1 MRQRRT
7 MRGSPPYLTGKLLL
21 CNCSMAPFSAS
32 SAIGSAPAKALKGGR
47 KDLRVKLS
55 AKQKQLK
62 PDHALVLHVEITNH
76 GAEDIYVPR
85 MFTTSGCV
93 ISQLKIVILQGP
105 RYEGPGTRPAVDCSE
120 LATNDPGKVPLD
132 YVLTNGWILLPR
144 GYSYAGDVSTDYTLH
159 KPGRY
164 LVGGKFASGGFY
176 GSCLAGYEAELR
188 RLRYEVWTG
197 EVQLNPIWIEVL
209 NPTKKK

>member
-1 MRQRRT
+1 
-7 MRGSPPYLTGKLLL
+7 MRGSPPYLSGKLLL
-21 CNCSMAPFSAS
+21 CNCSMAPFSVS
-32 SAIGSAPAKALKGGR
+32 SGIGSAPGKALKRGE
-47 KDLRVKLS
+47 KDVRVKLS

-62 PDHALVLHVEITNH
+62 PGDTLVLHVEITNN

-85 MFTTSGCV
+85 MLTTSGCV

-105 RYEGPGTRPAVDCSE
+105 RHEGPGKGRAVDCSE
-120 LATNDPGKVPLD
+120 LATNDLRKAPID
-132 YVLTNGWILLPR
+132 YVLTNGWLLLPR

-164 LVGGKFASGGFY
+164 LMGGKYASDGFY
-176 GSCLAGYEAELR
+176 RSCLAGYEAELS

-197 EVQLNPIWIEVL
+197 EVQLNPIWIEVIK
-209 NPTKKK
+209 PGRKK